1 MIKNILNNRYVNLFY
16 LFLILLFGGNNA
28 FAQCP
33 TVLNNSQTFCN
44 TQSPTVANLV
54 ATNNGN
60 GVVWY
65 ATASSTTPL
74 SPATGLVNGED
85 YYADDAS
92 GTCGIRQQV
101 IVTIY
106 SAPTG
111 QNFQGVCVDN
121 PSQATIASLIANG
134 NNVQWYTSPSGGT
147 ALSPSTILN
156 NNTIYYAGQTNPFTG
171 CKTSRLSVFV
181 TVGVVP
187 VPVGNSSQVFCS
199 NSSPTIADLV
209 ASGSNN
215 WYATQSS
222 SIQLDPST
230 PLVDGQS
237 YFATTIDPPCE
248 STNRLEVVVSILSP
262 NNSGTN
268 GTLSICSDQIASN
281 PTRSLFSALGGTPDT
296 TGTWT
301 GPLPTING
309 NLGTVNISTLTA
321 SGSPYVFIYTV
332 NNGACSPSSSTVTI
346 TISDPKN
353 AGTNGTL
360 TTCSNGAS
368 QNLFTLLG
376 GSPQSGGT
384 WSPALASGTGI
395 FNPAIDPSGT
405 YTYTISGPAPCGN
418 STSNVT
424 VTVIPKADAGTN
436 GTLNICSNATPQNL
450 FNSLGG
456 TPQSGG
462 TWSPALASGTGIFN
476 SSVDLAGTYT
486 YTVTGNAPCSNA
498 TATVTVTIT
507 PNITPTF
514 TAVTPICSGDTL
526 AALPTTSNNGIT
538 GSWSPAL
545 NNTATTT
552 YTFTPS
558 ANQCANPTTLTITV
572 NPKVTPT
579 FTAVTPICSGDTL
592 AALPNTSNN
601 GITGSWSPAL
611 NNTTTTTYTFTPS
624 ANQCA
629 NPTTLTITVNPK
641 VTPTFTTVTPICSGD
656 TLAAL
661 PTTSNNGITG
671 SWSPA
676 INNTTTTTYTFTPSA
691 NQCAN
696 PTTLTITVNPKVTP
710 TFTAVTPICS
720 GDTLVALPTTSNN
733 GITGSWSPALNNT
746 ATTTYT
752 FTPSAN
758 QCANPTT
765 LTIVVN
771 PKVTPTFTPVT
782 PICSG
787 DTLAA
792 LPTTSNNGITGSWSP
807 ALNNTTT
814 TTYTFTPSANQCAN
828 PTTLTITVNPKVTPT
843 FTAVT
848 PICSGDTLAAL
859 PTTSNNGITGS
870 WSPALNNTTTTTYT
884 FTPSANQCANPTTL
898 TITVNPKVT
907 PTFTAVTPICSGDT
921 LVALP
926 TTSNNGITGSW
937 SPALNNTAT
946 TTYTFTPS
954 ANQCAN
960 PTTLTIVV
968 NPKVTP
974 TFTPV
979 TPICSGDTLAALP
992 TTSNNGITGS
1002 WSPALNN
1009 TTTTTYTFTPSANQ
1023 CANPTTLTIVVNP
1036 KVTPT
1041 FTPVTP
1047 ICSGDTLTALPTTS
1061 NNGITGS
1068 WSPALNNTTTTTYT
1082 FTPSANQCANP
1093 TTLTITVNPLPNAGS
1108 NGNLT
1113 ICSNG
1118 SLQDLFTSLGG
1129 TPQTG
1134 GVWSPALASGT
1145 GVFNPSVDAA
1155 GVYTYTVT
1163 GTAPCGSIAA
1173 SVTVSITPAPN
1184 AGSNGT
1190 VTLCANSPSQ
1200 DLFTSLGGTP
1210 QTGGVWS
1217 PALASGTGVFN
1228 PAVDAAGVY
1237 TYTVTGTSPCAN
1249 GTASATVTVNP
1260 LPNAGSNGSLTICSN
1275 GSPQD
1280 LFTSLGGTPQ
1290 TGGVWS
1296 PALASGTGVFN
1307 PSVDAAGVYT
1317 YTVTGTA
1324 PCGSI
1329 AANVTVSITP
1339 APNAGS
1345 NGTVTLCANSP
1356 SQDLF
1361 TSLGG
1366 TPQTGG
1372 VWSPALASGTG
1383 VFNPAVDAAGVYTY
1397 TVTGTSP
1404 CANGTASATVTVNP
1418 LPNAGSNGSLTICSN
1433 GSPQDLFT
1441 SLGGTP
1447 QTGGVWSP
1455 ALASGTGVF
1464 NPSVDAAGV
1473 YTYTVTGTA
1482 PCGSIA
1488 ANVTVSITPAPN
1500 AGSNG
1505 TVTLCANSPSQD
1517 LFTSL
1522 GGTPQTGGVWSPAL
1536 ASGTGVFNPA
1546 VDAAGVY
1553 TYTVTGTSPCAN
1565 GTASAT
1571 VTVNP
1576 LPNAGSNGSLTIC
1589 SNGSPQDLF
1598 TSLGGTPQTGGVWS
1612 PALAS
1617 GTGVFNPSVDA
1628 AGVYT
1633 YTVTGTAP
1641 CGSIAANVTVSITP
1655 APNAGSNGTVTLCA
1669 NSPSQDLFTSLGGT
1683 PQTGGVWSPALAS
1696 GTGVFNPAVDAA
1708 GVYTYTVTGTSP
1720 CANGTASAT
1729 VTVNPLPNAGS
1740 NGSLTICSNG
1750 SPQDLFTSLGGTPQT
1765 GGVWSPALASG
1776 TGVFNPSV
1784 DAAGVY
1790 TYTVTGTAPCGSI
1803 AANVTVSITPAP
1815 NAGSNGTVTLC
1826 ANSPSQDLF
1835 TSLGGTPQTGGVWSP
1850 ALASGTGVFNP
1861 AVDAAGVYTYT
1872 VTSLCTSKSASVTL
1886 TINNCPITDIVIPDG
1901 FSPNGDGVNDEF
1913 VIENLVTLYPNFSL
1927 EIFNRYGS
1935 VLYEGNINTPNWNG
1949 KSTEKLTIG
1958 DGLLPTGVYF
1968 YIVNFN
1974 DGTKKPLQGRVYLS
1988 R

>member
-733 GITGSWSPALNNT
+733 GIAGSWSPALNNT

-787 DTLAA
+787 DTLA
-792 LPTTSNNGITGSWSP
+792 
-807 ALNNTTT
+807 
-814 TTYTFTPSANQCAN
+814 
-828 PTTLTITVNPKVTPT
+828 
-843 FTAVT
+843 
-848 PICSGDTLAAL
+848 
-859 PTTSNNGITGS
+859 
-870 WSPALNNTTTTTYT
+870 
-884 FTPSANQCANPTTL
+884 
-898 TITVNPKVT
+898 
-907 PTFTAVTPICSGDT
+907 
-921 LVALP
+921 
-926 TTSNNGITGSW
+926 
-937 SPALNNTAT
+937 
-946 TTYTFTPS
+946 
-954 ANQCAN
+954 
-960 PTTLTIVV
+960 
-968 NPKVTP
+968 
-974 TFTPV
+974 
-979 TPICSGDTLAALP
+979 
-992 TTSNNGITGS
+992 
-1002 WSPALNN
+1002 
-1009 TTTTTYTFTPSANQ
+1009 
-1023 CANPTTLTIVVNP
+1023 
-1036 KVTPT
+1036 
-1041 FTPVTP
+1041 
-1047 ICSGDTLTALPTTS
+1047 ALPTTS

-1296 PALASGTGVFN
+1296 PVLASGTG
-1307 PSVDAAGVYT
+1307 
-1317 YTVTGTA
+1317 
-1324 PCGSI
+1324 I
-1329 AANVTVSITP
+1329 
-1339 APNAGS
+1339 
-1345 NGTVTLCANSP
+1345 
-1356 SQDLF
+1356 
-1361 TSLGG
+1361 
-1366 TPQTGG
+1366 
-1372 VWSPALASGTG
+1372 
-1383 VFNPAVDAAGVYTY
+1383 
-1397 TVTGTSP
+1397 
-1404 CANGTASATVTVNP
+1404 
-1418 LPNAGSNGSLTICSN
+1418 
-1433 GSPQDLFT
+1433 
-1441 SLGGTP
+1441 
-1447 QTGGVWSP
+1447 
-1455 ALASGTGVF
+1455 
-1464 NPSVDAAGV
+1464 
-1473 YTYTVTGTA
+1473 
-1482 PCGSIA
+1482 
-1488 ANVTVSITPAPN
+1488 
-1500 AGSNG
+1500 
-1505 TVTLCANSPSQD
+1505 
-1517 LFTSL
+1517 
-1522 GGTPQTGGVWSPAL
+1522 
-1536 ASGTGVFNPA
+1536 
-1546 VDAAGVY
+1546 
-1553 TYTVTGTSPCAN
+1553 
-1565 GTASAT
+1565 
-1571 VTVNP
+1571 
-1576 LPNAGSNGSLTIC
+1576 
-1589 SNGSPQDLF
+1589 
-1598 TSLGGTPQTGGVWS
+1598 
-1612 PALAS
+1612 
-1617 GTGVFNPSVDA
+1617 
-1628 AGVYT
+1628 
-1633 YTVTGTAP
+1633 
-1641 CGSIAANVTVSITP
+1641 
-1655 APNAGSNGTVTLCA
+1655 
-1669 NSPSQDLFTSLGGT
+1669 
-1683 PQTGGVWSPALAS
+1683 
-1696 GTGVFNPAVDAA
+1696 
-1708 GVYTYTVTGTSP
+1708 
-1720 CANGTASAT
+1720 
-1729 VTVNPLPNAGS
+1729 
-1740 NGSLTICSNG
+1740 
-1750 SPQDLFTSLGGTPQT
+1750 
-1765 GGVWSPALASG
+1765 
-1776 TGVFNPSV
+1776 FNPSV